1 MPQRIRYGLSVGA
14 IVGIVIGSVV
24 GTVGTAAVIVL
35 VCKKYR
41 AKRRVDADGKDKAE
55 TGEGKAETGEGKAGS
70 GEGKAGSGAENAE
83 ASTAQ
88 PGDKKT

>member
-55 TGEGKAETGEGKAGS
+55 NGEGKAGS